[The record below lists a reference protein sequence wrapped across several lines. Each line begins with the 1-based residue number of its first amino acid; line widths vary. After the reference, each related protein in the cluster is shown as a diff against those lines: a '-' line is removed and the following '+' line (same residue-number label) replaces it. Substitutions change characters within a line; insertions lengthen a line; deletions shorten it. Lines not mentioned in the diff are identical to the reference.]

1 MSKKQK
7 VNVDDDTKSAS
18 LHKPNNDSTNIH
30 KKRLLVDC
38 SDDELK
44 HIKLALDVKAKR
56 HELKEKEF
64 KLELQKDK
72 VCRIEV
78 AQCAIQELQGLYLEQ
93 LSSIPTELQ
102 QIAPE
107 INPEQYQKILD
118 LIDTFKRVLGKKAVE
133 LTFEPVH
140 EVYAKVK

>member
-1 MSKKQK
+1 MAKKQGA
-7 VNVDDDTKSAS
+7 NVDGNIKSAS
-18 LHKPNNDSTNIH
+18 LHKPDNDSTNIH

-38 SDDELK
+38 SDEELR

-78 AQCAIQELQGLYLEQ
+78 AQCAIQQLQGLYLEQ

-107 INPEQYQKILD
+107 IAPNQYQKILD
-118 LIDTFKRVLGKKAVE
+118 LIDTFKRVLGKTAVE

-140 EVYAKVK
+140 EIYSKVK